1 MEYSYHVP
9 VVTTKRKKHFKD
21 FQRKVQMQIDV
32 FFARGKEKKLLRI
45 IDYLEQTSLQS
56 SFVPK
61 NEIQKDFF
69 ETSQRIFT
77 ESKQII
83 VNKMSEID
91 KNILKVHDGLTKLG
105 FRQAKPVVDCA
116 DIMLKKRLS
125 DDKRKASQ
133 NLLNALIYFSTKY
146 PQYKFIT
153 EENVLELCKKYNLY
167 LGNVDIFTGSIP
179 EANIQDIL
187 VFHIDM
193 KDRVYLVRGRERS
206 FNEAHVDH
214 TSPIST
220 NFQIA
225 APLKDFDTRNVLI
238 FSESRELIELPA
250 KDPIVFCPVMF
261 KDVKYYLI
269 VTAWDEEASD
279 PLVVNE
285 RFN

>member
-1 MEYSYHVP
+1 MEYSDHAP
-9 VVTTKRKKHFKD
+9 VALIERKKHFKD
-21 FQRKVQMQIDV
+21 FQRKVQMKINI
-32 FFARGKEKKLLRI
+32 FFACGKENKLLKT
-45 IDYLEQTSLQS
+45 IDYLQQTSLQS

-77 ESKQII
+77 DSKQII

-105 FRQAKPVVDCA
+105 FRQAKSVVDCA

-153 EENVLELCKKYNLY
+153 KENVSELCKKYNLY
-167 LGNVDIFTGSIP
+167 LGNVDLFTGSIP
-179 EANIQDIL
+179 EANIQDL
-187 VFHIDM
+187 LEFHVNER
-193 KDRVYLVRGRERS
+193 DRVYLTRGRERN
-206 FNEAHVDH
+206 FNDAHYDG
-214 TSPIST
+214 SPILI

-225 APLKDFDTRNVLI
+225 APLKDFDRRNVLI
-238 FSESRELIELPA
+238 YSESRELIELPA
-250 KDPIVFCPVMF
+250 KDPIVLCPVMF
-261 KDVKYYLI
+261 ENVKYYLI